1 MRSVKS
7 FEEYIQTGV
16 MKQVTIN
23 NERARSL
30 SSESAR
36 KLGSLKESL
45 EKIGIKKENANDY
58 VEDCYDILMYLLRA
72 KLYQEGYSSSGMGAH
87 EAEVSYLRILGFSE
101 KEFHFMDQLRY
112 FRNGILYY
120 GIPLDSEYA
129 EKVIGELYYFLC
141 VLRVKG
147 NSII

>member
-129 EKVIGELYYFLC
+129 EKVIEFTYNIYPKLKKI
-141 VLRVKG
+141 VR
-147 NSII
+147 

>member
-16 MKQVTIN
+16 MKQITIN

-129 EKVIGELYYFLC
+129 EKVIEFTYNIYPKLKKI
-141 VLRVKG
+141 VR
-147 NSII
+147 